1 MRAVF
6 EGERSTDES
15 QRKSQAVRAGLGRRK
30 DSGAPVGAMPWGY
43 AVEPTGEIDRTGK
56 AVMRRIPD
64 EATLTTA
71 EQIAERIASGS
82 TPGAVARWLNA
93 ERVRTRRGGT
103 WSTRSVRDWI
113 RLAALIGED
122 GYPALLDRE
131 LWLAANAQLKR
142 LDPVAVAGRS
152 GGRPPADD
160 SFILRQVARCA
171 RCGRPLWTRSYE
183 SGRRAYVCSAVREA
197 RGTCDAER
205 IPAPEVER
213 VVIEHL
219 NQFVGSL
226 ESWLAD
232 VASASD
238 DEQRRRE
245 AQIAREQATLTD
257 LRASRDRHLASYSR
271 LIEAGDAL
279 ASVALEPIRALDER
293 IAASERTIAETGALV
308 AEWEGPPD
316 LAAAAA
322 VYAELQQLAAGRVA
336 QARGAQAVNDALRDV
351 LSGMWLEWEPHTGRV
366 LGQFKLRPPDGTRSN
381 VPRLCHGPLRP
392 FADEIVRS
400 GHTSQSTLV

>member
-1 MRAVF
+1 
-6 EGERSTDES
+6 
-15 QRKSQAVRAGLGRRK
+15 
-30 DSGAPVGAMPWGY
+30 MPWGY

-219 NQFVGSL
+219 NQFVGEWGDFALQIRGQFAIDFAPGVSRQF
-226 ESWLAD
+226 
-232 VASASD
+232 VAAA
-238 DEQRRRE
+238 QRVLNQTGQFRRR
-245 AQIAREQATLTD
+245 R
-257 LRASRDRHLASYSR
+257 S
-271 LIEAGDAL
+271 
-279 ASVALEPIRALDER
+279 
-293 IAASERTIAETGALV
+293 
-308 AEWEGPPD
+308 
-316 LAAAAA
+316 
-322 VYAELQQLAAGRVA
+322 AELHHDCRIVHERV
-336 QARGAQAVNDALRDV
+336 V
-351 LSGMWLEWEPHTGRV
+351 LLP
-366 LGQFKLRPPDGTRSN
+366 
-381 VPRLCHGPLRP
+381 
-392 FADEIVRS
+392 
-400 GHTSQSTLV
+400 